1 MLLPHLSSQ
10 GNKMKAQKL
19 FEVRA
24 YGKGKIPYSYYA
36 TPDEIQN
43 KDLRKAKPATKK
55 NKYGYY
61 QSGRIT
67 ALRAE

>member
-1 MLLPHLSSQ
+1 MLHQHLQSQ
-10 GNKMKAQKL
+10 GNNMKSQKL

-24 YGKGKIPYSYYA
+24 YGKEKIPYSYYA
-36 TPDEIQN
+36 TPDEVQN
-43 KDLRKAKPATKK
+43 KELRKCTPASKK

-67 ALRAE
+67 AVRAE